1 MSLPPFS
8 WMFKDPAE
16 IVDDIRDIRK
26 RLDAAEKERKA
37 RELKANRRKIR
48 KLLKAAQRRELKG
61 QK

>member
-16 IVDDIRDIRK
+16 IIDDIRGIRK
-26 RLDAAEKERKA
+26 RLEEAEKKRKA
-37 RELKANRRKIR
+37 QELKANRRKIR
-48 KLLKAAQRRELKG
+48 KLLKAAKRRELKG